1 MENIEDRINPR
12 IIEKYKKDITNVM
25 KSKKFDLKEK
35 VEDNLQKL
43 LDMDFRNHKITEK
56 EYDILNDFLQEQL
69 ETYFEIDL
77 KSTSEINS
85 NSNNKVETIDSAKK
99 FREELKKLPILDV
112 TPIYKGQYGVKAPK
126 RKKNENQ
133 EKDKER

>member
-126 RKKNENQ
+126 RKKNKNQ